1 MVFILKRR
9 WSKSDF
15 GRDSEVGEVAGTIAS
30 DSLYV
35 MDLDRVF
42 LEGVIVMN
50 IYWLGLLCDL

>member
-15 GRDSEVGEVAGTIAS
+15 GRDGEVGEVAEKIAS

-42 LEGVIVMN
+42 LEGVIVRN
-50 IYWLGLLCDL
+50 IDWLGLLFYL